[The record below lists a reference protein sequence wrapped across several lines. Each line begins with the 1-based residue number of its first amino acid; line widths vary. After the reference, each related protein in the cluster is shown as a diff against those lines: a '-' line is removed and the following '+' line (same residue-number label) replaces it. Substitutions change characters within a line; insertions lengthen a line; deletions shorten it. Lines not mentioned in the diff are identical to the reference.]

1 MNSAVEVFASLELTA
16 EKHEAIQLL
25 QNAIKT
31 LESSLELTNNEQK
44 NNITVNSYAVSA
56 GLKSDGEIGNL
67 TTSHDVVKLSQQDVE
82 EFAHQN
88 EMHHGRVP
96 KNTCDVSIQKPNM
109 QEKFTSQECQK
120 KDESFMGENTIR
132 DITSHSTKD
141 VVEMRKLIS
150 ENNHLKDKLWKLVSV
165 NSGLPLVTPSGRG
178 GTNRLIKNVLEE
190 LISKVVFYAELSRG
204 PVETVDLVQPYLMTS
219 TSVTAKRK
227 RGRPPKNKQLS
238 PEVSVPPTVETRQG
252 RRRNAQGKIKS
263 AECQAEEE
271 GRRGKGRKRNV
282 AQDEGTGGIKRRK
295 TTDND
300 SVSVLEDDSRQ
311 DVKTEL
317 LPSGG
322 VTIESNADSD
332 STVIYDELADSD
344 ALTQKQQSMK
354 RTLKTNQQSK
364 MPAMPARHKC
374 KICRAAFSHGRPFKR
389 HLVNHGEGD
398 TSCRRCHN
406 EFQNYALFLHHQ
418 CRGDPTCR
426 LRRGIE
432 QKCTLCDETFHNRK
446 KVQHHMNTVHC
457 RKLDPMFF
465 CEYCNKGFVKQTS
478 LYVHYKQ
485 HADGQNVCAKCGHF
499 FEDETLFIAHENAHS
514 GCGNYT
520 CKKCDETFE
529 YRQLYLRHMAGHR
542 KCDCIVCGQTF
553 STSKMLVQHREDMHG
568 VEVKNKKYGC
578 DYCGKK
584 YPRPGLL
591 ELHLR
596 THTGE
601 YKCQA
606 LRAIL
611 RIG

>member
-1 MNSAVEVFASLELTA
+1 MNSAVEVFAGLESTT
-16 EKHEAIQLL
+16 EKHEAIHLL

-44 NNITVNSYAVSA
+44 NIIRVNNNAVSA
-56 GLKSDGEIGNL
+56 HLKSDGEVGNL
-67 TTSHDVVKLSQQDVE
+67 TTLHDVVKLSRQDVE
-82 EFAHQN
+82 EFAHRD

-96 KNTCDVSIQKPNM
+96 NTCDVSIQKPIT

-120 KDESFMGENTIR
+120 KEDSFTGENTTR
-132 DITSHSTKD
+132 DIISHSTKD
-141 VVEMRKLIS
+141 VVEMRKLMS

-178 GTNRLIKNVLEE
+178 GTNTLIKNVIEE

-204 PVETVDLVQPYLMTS
+204 PVEAADLEQTQLGKS
-219 TSVTAKRK
+219 TPVTAKRK

-252 RRRNAQGKIKS
+252 RQRKAQEKIKS
-263 AECQAEEE
+263 AECQPEEE
-271 GRRGKGRKRNV
+271 GSRGKWRKRKV
-282 AQDEGTGGIKRRK
+282 AQDVGTGGIKRRK
-295 TTDND
+295 TTYRD
-300 SVSVLEDDSRQ
+300 SGSVLEGDTKQ

-317 LPSGG
+317 L

-332 STVIYDELADSD
+332 STVIYDEPADSD
-344 ALTQKQQSMK
+344 ALTQKQRSTK
-354 RTLKTNQQSK
+354 RKLKTKQQSK
-364 MPAMPARHKC
+364 MPATPARHIC
-374 KICRAAFSHGRPFKR
+374 QICRAAFSHGRPFKR
-389 HLVNHGEGD
+389 HLVSHGKGD
-398 TSCRRCHN
+398 TSCRRCRN

-418 CRGDPTCR
+418 CRGDPVCR
-426 LRRGIE
+426 LRRGVE

-446 KVQHHMNTVHC
+446 KMQHHMNTVHC

-478 LYVHYKQ
+478 LYVHYMQ
-485 HADGQNVCAKCGHF
+485 HADGQHVCAKCGHF
-499 FEDETLFIAHENAHS
+499 FEDETLFITHEKAHS

-542 KCDCIVCGQTF
+542 KCDCVICGQTF
-553 STSKMLVQHREDMHG
+553 STSKMLVQHNQDVHG
-568 VEVKNKKYGC
+568 VEAKNKKYGC

-601 YKCQA
+601 YRCHV
-606 LRAIL
+606 
-611 RIG
+611 